1 MTDPDVVSDLN
12 KSFVAEYKKAY
23 NSNPDVFAALAYDST
38 LLVAKAMEDAKSAE
52 PAKIAAAMAKIA
64 GFKGVSGEVTF
75 NEQHNPIKS
84 AVIIEHKDGVQTF
97 KAKVNP

>member
-1 MTDPDVVSDLN
+1 MN
-12 KSFVAEYKKAY
+12 KNFVEEFKKA
-23 NSNPDVFAALAYDST
+23 NKGANPDVFAALAYDST
-38 LLVAKAMEDAKSAE
+38 MLVAQAIEDAKSAE
-52 PAKIAAAMAKIA
+52 PAKIAEAMAKIK

-84 AVIIEHKDGVQTF
+84 AVIIEHKDGAQTF